1 MKTYFTVLLSFITIF
16 VLLLTSCSS
25 IYRLSD
31 FSSKEKFYSDLNKF
45 AADKDMKIILTGDS
59 SFHSKSITGIRN
71 DTLFFQADITKSNF
85 GNNYKAI
92 PINKIKT
99 ISYNRHWLGLPI
111 GLIGGA
117 IIGIGIGGAISS
129 YDAHTKG
136 DPLGINNE
144 YLLPLIYGVLI
155 GSITGSIV
163 GWFVGW
169 NYVYEFNP

>member
-16 VLLLTSCSS
+16 VLLLTGCSS
-25 IYRLSD
+25 TYRLSD

-45 AADKDMKIILTGDS
+45 VVDKDMEITLTGDS
-59 SFHSKSITGIRN
+59 SFYSRGIAGIRN
-71 DTLFFQADITKSNF
+71 DTLFFQADITKSNL

-99 ISYNRHWLGLPI
+99 ISYNWHWLGLPI
-111 GLIGGA
+111 GFTGGA
-117 IIGIGIGGAISS
+117 IIGIDIGGAISS
-129 YDAHTKG
+129 YDVHTKG

-155 GSITGSIV
+155 GSITGSIAD
-163 GWFVGW
+163 WFVGW